1 MKIKMQFGAVKT
13 AIVAVVAFISLALI
27 ILDALLLGGVFGDTV
42 NVPVASISLVA
53 GAIILATTLFLL
65 FGSRYVIAEDK
76 FRAEFSFLYIV
87 DVPYT
92 AVLNV
97 RENTATKQVFID
109 AKTLKG
115 AATTMT
121 LNLTGDIADAVAKEI
136 ASKSGMLVE
145 YFVEE
150 KNNKKK

>member
-1 MKIKMQFGAVKT
+1 MKIKMQFGVAKT
-13 AIVAVVAFISLALI
+13 VIIAVVALISLVLI
-27 ILDALLLGGVFGDTV
+27 VIDALLLGGVFGDMV

-53 GAIILATTLFLL
+53 GAIILATALALL
-65 FGSRYVIAEDK
+65 FGSRYVISDHK

-97 RENTATKQVFID
+97 RQNTATKQVIVD
-109 AKTLKG
+109 ATTLKG
-115 AATTMT
+115 TATSIT
-121 LNLTGDIADAVAKEI
+121 LNLTGDNADAVAKEI
-136 ASKSGMLVE
+136 ASRSGMLVE

-150 KNNKKK
+150 KKRY

>member
-27 ILDALLLGGVFGDTV
+27 ILDALLLAGVFGDTV

-65 FGSRYVIAEDK
+65 FGSRYVISEDK
-76 FRAEFSFLYIV
+76 FRAEFGFLYIV

-115 AATTMT
+115 AVTTMT

-150 KNNKKK
+150 KSNKKK